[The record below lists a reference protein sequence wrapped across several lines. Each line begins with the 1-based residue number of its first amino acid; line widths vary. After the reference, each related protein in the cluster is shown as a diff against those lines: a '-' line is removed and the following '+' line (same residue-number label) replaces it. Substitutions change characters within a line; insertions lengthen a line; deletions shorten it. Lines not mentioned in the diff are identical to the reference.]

1 MTVGLP
7 GVGIGGIFYLVSA
20 LTMPV
25 RELVRTLRRESSAT
39 RWRFVMMQW
48 SLAVG
53 ILIAMWLTG
62 KAIGMLVTAVGSSLP
77 SSGFARHIASRN
89 VLQVGALALSLG
101 TLTLVW
107 VGVHALRMLLRL
119 RERSTV
125 RTSLPATTASGAT
138 VGREA
143 ITDERWLATGT
154 RGLGVDSGQFRRSR

>member
-25 RELVRTLRRESSAT
+25 RELVRTFRRESSAM
-39 RWRFVMMQW
+39 RWRFVMTQW

-62 KAIGMLVTAVGSSLP
+62 EAIGMLVTAVGSSLP
-77 SSGFARHIASRN
+77 SSGFARHVASRN
-89 VLQVGALALSLG
+89 VLQVSALALSLG
-101 TLTLVW
+101 TLTVVW

-125 RTSLPATTASGAT
+125 QTSVQATPASGAARE
-138 VGREA
+138 REA
-143 ITDERWLATGT
+143 FADERWLATGT
-154 RGLGVDSGQFRRSR
+154 RGPRVDSGQFRRSR